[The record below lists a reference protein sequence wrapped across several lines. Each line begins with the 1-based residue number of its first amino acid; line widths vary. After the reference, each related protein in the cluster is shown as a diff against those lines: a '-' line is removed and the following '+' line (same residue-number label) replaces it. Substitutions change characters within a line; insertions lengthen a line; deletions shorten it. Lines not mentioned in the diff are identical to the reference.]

1 MDTSK
6 SLSHHFSKYKLKS
19 FNNVNVVYDI
29 NNAEEFNNI
38 LIGLKTLFNQD
49 FKILK
54 VNNQYDSSQCVMVIK
69 KYKLNTKIINPGIT
83 NIFHTYEE
91 DTGFISYEKYKH
103 EIIDIVSITDNT
115 DNNSNSSNNNLIITI
130 EQNELIPTCEAY
142 NLHNT
147 LHLEYIFELENNI
160 VIRGEHHLESN
171 KYRLVIN
178 IPIMEEKHI
187 NSEKLDYINNLYN
200 HINVAINDN

>member
-160 VIRGEHHLESN
+160 VIRGEHYLESN

-200 HINVAINDN
+200 RINVAINDN

>member
-6 SLSHHFSKYKLKS
+6 LLTQYFSKYKLNS
-19 FNNVNVVYDI
+19 FNKVNVVYDI
-29 NNAEEFNNI
+29 NNAEDFNNI

-103 EIIDIVSITDNT
+103 HIIDIISITDNI
-115 DNNSNSSNNNLIITI
+115 NNNDDSSNNNLIITI
-130 EQNELIPTCEAY
+130 EQDELIPICEAY
-142 NLHNT
+142 NLDNT
-147 LHLEYIFELENNI
+147 SHLEYIFELENNI
-160 VIRGEHHLESN
+160 IIRGEHHLESN

-187 NSEKLDYINNLYN
+187 NDEKLNYINNLYN
-200 HINVAINDN
+200 HINIVINDN

>member
-200 HINVAINDN
+200 RINVAINDN

>member
-147 LHLEYIFELENNI
+147 SHLEYIFELENNI
-160 VIRGEHHLESN
+160 VIRGEHYLESN

-200 HINVAINDN
+200 RINVAINDN